1 MRVLPEWGRTP
12 TQGLTIAPES
22 NKASGIVPAAAPSH
36 PAPPVEGCLALTS
49 QERSIIALR
58 TETRRWLTDAAA
70 WQWFV
75 TLTFARDVSDA
86 AALRAFRDWRTDI
99 GGTYQAHVRIGWVH
113 APQGRDVQHL
123 HALVAPVEP
132 VTAPVS
138 ADAVRCTWK
147 RGSIDVQ
154 PVYSAIGA
162 VDYLLD
168 HADLTADDIRQGW
181 DLEVVC
187 TRRPRCRRAGVG
199 CRFRKSTP

>member
-1 MRVLPEWGRTP
+1 MSSS
-12 TQGLTIAPES
+12 APRH
-22 NKASGIVPAAAPSH
+22 AAPH
-36 PAPPVEGCLALTS
+36 VDGCLALTPG
-49 QERSIIALR
+49 ERSIVALR

-70 WQWFV
+70 WQWLIS
-75 TLTFARDVSDA
+75 LTFARDVSDA
-86 AALRAFRDWRTDI
+86 AALRAFRDWLTDI
-99 GGTYQAHVRIGWVH
+99 GGTYKAHVRIGWVH

-132 VTAPVS
+132 VTVPVT
-138 ADAVRCTWK
+138 AAAVRCTWK

-168 HADLTADDIRQGW
+168 HTDLTADDIRRGW

-187 TRRPRCRRAGVG
+187 TRKNCCRRAGRRCV
-199 CRFRKSTP
+199 FRTAPRAGSTT